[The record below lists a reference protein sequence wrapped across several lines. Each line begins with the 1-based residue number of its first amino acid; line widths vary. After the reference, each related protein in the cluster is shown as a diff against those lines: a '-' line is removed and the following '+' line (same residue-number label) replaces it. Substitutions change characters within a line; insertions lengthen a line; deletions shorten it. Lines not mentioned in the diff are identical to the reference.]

1 MKAFVTSLLPH
12 IEQSKQMMIALE
24 ERYIFH
30 FFILFLFFSTLAN
43 F

>member
-1 MKAFVTSLLPH
+1 MKAFVTSWLPH

-30 FFILFLFFSTLAN
+30 FLIFLFFSALAN

>member
-1 MKAFVTSLLPH
+1 MKAFVTSWLPH

-30 FFILFLFFSTLAN
+30 FLIFLIFFSALAN

>member
-1 MKAFVTSLLPH
+1 MKAFVTSWLPH